1 MAWVVPLYDREQVNI
16 AGRTRINDTA
26 SADAKES
33 ALGIVNNWR
42 SAHSFPLNCFQVTLR
57 DRAHSINPGALIAQ
71 RLKRLVA
78 IEAKLRR
85 FSAMKLSQM
94 QDIGG
99 CRAILT
105 NVGQVERLANLY
117 RRRSRQDARRAEERA
132 ARRTPNGNTRAG
144 HQLVHEDDYIATPKG
159 DGYRGI
165 HLIYRYHTGTKAYR
179 AFNDLKVEIQ
189 LRSRL
194 QHAWATAVETVDVF
208 TGQALKSD
216 QGQKDGRGSLPSWEV
231 RSLLKSTVHRSPM
244 CPRTEPN

>member
-85 FSAMKLSQM
+85 FSAMKLSQE
-94 QDIGG
+94 
-99 CRAILT
+99 L
-105 NVGQVERLANLY
+105 
-117 RRRSRQDARRAEERA
+117 S
-132 ARRTPNGNTRAG
+132 
-144 HQLVHEDDYIATPKG
+144 
-159 DGYRGI
+159 
-165 HLIYRYHTGTKAYR
+165 
-179 AFNDLKVEIQ
+179 
-189 LRSRL
+189 
-194 QHAWATAVETVDVF
+194 
-208 TGQALKSD
+208 
-216 QGQKDGRGSLPSWEV
+216 
-231 RSLLKSTVHRSPM
+231 RSLLNLAERDGRASYPQFTAR
-244 CPRTEPN
+244 R